1 MGMVCYGKKPER
13 KNKKSLI
20 NEKIDINFK
29 EKEQIKNHKK
39 EKKEQKIIEK
49 ENFDKKLGIK
59 QIYVNLLKQHN
70 DIRKNYKCENL
81 NLNDDL
87 TILAQKFADNFDILK
102 QSNFLN
108 DNYYQ
113 PLGINYEIFKGDI
126 SKLIDICQNWIN
138 EEEYFVN
145 NTINDDIKYFSK
157 TKHFTQIIWKKTK
170 EIGIGFSTLNNND
183 KIFIIVY
190 FPAGNIFDE
199 FKNNISL
206 KNKEQPKKNQHNN
219 IK

>member
-1 MGMVCYGKKPER
+1 MGTVCYENRHER
-13 KNKKSLI
+13 KNKKYL
-20 NEKIDINFK
+20 NNKNQDINFK
-29 EKEQIKNHKK
+29 EKDQIKNHKN
-39 EKKEQKIIEK
+39 EKNEQKIIPK

-59 QIYVNLLKQHN
+59 EIYLSLLKQHN
-70 DIRKNYKCENL
+70 DIRKIYKCEKL

-126 SKLIDICQNWIN
+126 SKLFDICQNWVK
-138 EEEYFVN
+138 EEMYFIKN
-145 NTINDDIKYFSK
+145 AINDGIKYCSK

-170 EIGIGFSTLNNND
+170 EIGIGYSTLNNND

-206 KNKEQPKKNQHNN
+206 KNKEQP
-219 IK
+219 